1 MAGQLIER
9 GERKWLVRVYLGR
22 GPDGKRK
29 YFNKTIHGSKK
40 DARRFLNEKLH
51 EQDRGLLVVPSR
63 RTLREYLLE
72 WIDKGK
78 PGISE
83 RTRDSYR
90 WMLLQYVL
98 PQVGDRRLDQL
109 GPFEIQQ
116 LYNAMTERGLSAR
129 TVRYTHS
136 VLRSA
141 LAQAVRWRILAGNP
155 ADLVEL
161 PKMVRKEMR
170 ALSPSEATEFLNA
183 IRGDRWE
190 PLWELLIV
198 TGLRPGEALGLKWS
212 DVDSDQQ
219 RIRIQRTLVREE
231 NNEWRLDEPKT
242 PRSRRSIVVPAS
254 TMDTLRRHRAEQ
266 AEERLRKGE
275 EYSGELNLVFANGRG
290 DPLDYRVV
298 VQRHFKP
305 LVKAAGLEPLRPY
318 DLRHTCATLLL
329 AGGEH
334 PKVVAER
341 LGHSST
347 VMTMDVYSHVL
358 PDMQEAAA
366 DRLEKLLFRA

>member
-9 GERKWLVRVYLGR
+9 GERKWLMRIYLGR

-29 YFNKTIHGSKK
+29 YFNKTIHGSRK
-40 DARRFLNEKLH
+40 DAQKFLNEKLH

-83 RTRDSYR
+83 RTRESYR

-98 PQVGDRRLDQL
+98 PKLGDRRLDQL
-109 GPFEIQQ
+109 GPFEIQE
-116 LYNAMTERGLSAR
+116 LYKSMTARGLSPR
-129 TVRYTHS
+129 TVRYAHS
-136 VLRSA
+136 ILRSA
-141 LAQAVRWRILAGNP
+141 IAQAVRWRILPGNP

-170 ALSPSEATEFLNA
+170 ALGPREAADFLEA

-190 PLWELLIV
+190 ALWELLLV

-212 DVDSDQQ
+212 DVDWDQQ
-219 RIRIQRTLVREE
+219 RIRIQRTLVRDE
-231 NNEWRLDEPKT
+231 NNEWRLAEPKT
-242 PRSRRSIVVPAS
+242 SRSRRSIVVPAS

-266 AEERLRKGE
+266 AEERLRKGA
-275 EYSGELNLVFANGRG
+275 EYAGELNLVFANGRG

-305 LVKAAGLEPLRPY
+305 NVKAAGLEPLRPY

-366 DRLEKLLFRA
+366 DKLQRLLFGA